1 MSKIKQLED
10 IVDWRLCLGC
20 GACQYIC
27 PEQKISL
34 VNLVEEG
41 IRPQRSDKDC
51 GTCDDCVAV
60 CPSVQ
65 SDFVQLFE
73 GRNPSPIEKS
83 WGAIDTIWEG
93 YASDEEIRFKGS
105 SGGALTALSAYC
117 IEQAGMGGVLHI
129 GQDPSDPVLNSTR
142 LSRNR
147 EELMQA
153 TGSRYSPA
161 SVCNRLDLVENS
173 EAPCAVIGKPSEI
186 SAVRNAMSIR
196 PGLAAKVSVTMS
208 FFCAE
213 TPPTW
218 ATLSLLEVFKEDP
231 SKLKTLRYRGH
242 GWPGYFT
249 VSEENGES
257 REHWIYQ
264 KSWAYLQKFRP
275 WAVQMWPDGSGELA
289 DITCGD
295 PWYEE
300 PDGKNPGF
308 SLIVARTPK
317 GREIIQGAISAGYL
331 EAKIAEP
338 WKLQKSQE
346 GLLAKKGSIWGRRLA
361 SRALGIP
368 TTEFT
373 GGGLFQAWKTLP
385 PKRKI
390 ASFAGTLRRLLQR
403 KFYHPQKRTTLK

>member
-1 MSKIKQLED
+1 MSKIKHLED

-27 PEQKISL
+27 PEHKISL
-34 VNLVEEG
+34 INIVEEA
-41 IRPQRSDKDC
+41 IRPRRSDKEC

-60 CPSVQ
+60 CPSVET
-65 SDFVQLFE
+65 DLNQLF
-73 GRNPSPIEKS
+73 GSRKAIEFERS

-117 IEQAGMGGVLHI
+117 IEQAGMSGVLHI
-129 GQDPSDPVLNSTR
+129 GQDPNNAVLNTTR

-161 SVCNRLDLVENS
+161 SACDRLDLVENS
-173 EAPCAVIGKPSEI
+173 VKPCAVIGKPAEI
-186 SAVRNAMSIR
+186 AGVRKAVKLR
-196 PGLAAKVSVTMS
+196 PALAEKVGVTLS

-213 TPPTW
+213 TPPTK
-218 ATLSLLEVFKEDP
+218 ATLSLLETFREEP
-231 SKLKTLRYRGH
+231 SKLKAVRYRGH

-249 VSEENGES
+249 VSDENGES

-264 KSWAYLQKFRP
+264 KSWAYLQSFRP
-275 WAVQMWPDGSGELA
+275 WSTQMWPDGSGELA
-289 DITCGD
+289 DISCGD

-300 PDGKNPGF
+300 PDGNNPGF
-308 SLIVARTPK
+308 SLIVARTTR
-317 GREIIQGAISAGYL
+317 GREIVKGAIAAGYL
-331 EAKIAEP
+331 KAEIAEP

-346 GLLAKKGSIWGRRLA
+346 GLLSKKRSNWGRRLA
-361 SRALGIP
+361 SRLLRIP
-368 TTEFT
+368 TTQFT
-373 GGGLFQAWKTLP
+373 GGGLFHVWMQAPIAVRAKSILGTFRRLIQRGYYKR
-385 PKRKI
+385 PKR
-390 ASFAGTLRRLLQR
+390 Q
-403 KFYHPQKRTTLK
+403 

>member
-1 MSKIKQLED
+1 MPKIKQLED

-34 VNLVEEG
+34 VNRVEEG
-41 IRPQRSDKDC
+41 IRPARSDRDC
-51 GTCDDCVAV
+51 GTCNDCVTV

-65 SDFVQLFE
+65 TDFSQLLQ
-73 GRNPSPIEKS
+73 GRNPEPLEKP
-83 WGAIDTIWEG
+83 WGAIAGIWEG
-93 YASDEEIRFKGS
+93 HASDEEIRFKGS

-117 IEQAGMGGVLHI
+117 LEQANMSGVLHI
-129 GQDPSDPVLNSTR
+129 GQDPNDPVLNTTR
-142 LSRNR
+142 LSKNR
-147 EELMQA
+147 EDLMKA

-161 SVCNRLDLVENS
+161 SACDRLDLVENS
-173 EAPCAVIGKPSEI
+173 DSPCAIVGKPAEI
-186 SAVRNAMSIR
+186 SAVRNAMKLR
-196 PGLAAKVSVTMS
+196 PALAEKIGVTLS

-213 TPPTW
+213 TPPTH
-218 ATLSLLEVFKEDP
+218 ATLSLLKTFKEDP
-231 SKLKTLRYRGH
+231 TKLKALRYRGH

-264 KSWAYLQKFRP
+264 RSWAYLQRFRP

-308 SLIVARTPK
+308 SLIVARTEK
-317 GREIIQGAISAGYL
+317 GAKLIEAAAAAGYL
-331 EAKIAEP
+331 SISKAEP
-338 WKLQKSQE
+338 WKLEKSQA
-346 GLLAKKGSIWGRRLA
+346 GLLDKKGSIWGRRVVSSLFA
-361 SRALGIP
+361 IP
-368 TTEFT
+368 TTNFKGAFLFDAWKQLSPKKKIQSFT
-373 GGGLFQAWKTLP
+373 GTIKRIA
-385 PKRKI
+385 KRKLY
-390 ASFAGTLRRLLQR
+390 SRET
-403 KFYHPQKRTTLK
+403 